1 MMCCIYLLNRN
12 QVCSPLVAPECNMK
26 RGVSGVSERVGER
39 VGECVGVP
47 IYMGAC
53 TLVRGVHGVIA
64 PQVGEQNKIRCVK
77 VRIM

>member
-1 MMCCIYLLNRN
+1 
-12 QVCSPLVAPECNMK
+12 MK

-53 TLVRGVHGVIA
+53 TRVIA
-64 PQVGEQNKIRCVK
+64 PQVGEQNIIRCVK
-77 VRIM
+77 ACQGAYYVKYGI

>member
-1 MMCCIYLLNRN
+1 
-12 QVCSPLVAPECNMK
+12 MK